1 MNFDLK
7 IYDNEISKNICNFIN
22 FLFMSTYDTN
32 VVLDDAYRRL
42 SNQPKTVIN
51 GKKALIRVDFN
62 VPITNGKI
70 DDDSRIKG
78 ALPTIQYL
86 LENNCSI
93 VILSHLG
100 RPKGKVVKDLKL
112 DVVGKRLEELL
123 GKKVTKLDECI
134 GNEVQNAKKKLKP
147 GEILLLEN
155 TRFYSEETHNLAPFA
170 RELAENMD
178 FFVQDAFGC
187 VHRAHASV
195 EGVTHFL
202 PSMMG
207 FLVEKE
213 FENLKGVFINKKK
226 PLTLLIGGAKI
237 DTKIGVIRNFLPI
250 ADTILIGG
258 GLANTFLNAKGYDV
272 KNSLVELDKA
282 KLALEILQDAG
293 EEACQIM
300 LPRDF
305 VVSKEISETAETRI
319 LNRKEGEQME
329 DGEKILDIG
338 PETIKRFS
346 EVIKNSQTIV
356 WNGPVGLFEF
366 TPFSSGTKQLGKA
379 IEENN
384 HITIVGG
391 GDSVDAINRFKFD
404 KNKFSHISTGGG
416 AMLEF
421 LEGKM
426 LPGIS
431 ALKKHLDL

>member
-1 MNFDLK
+1 MSNSPVAIDDL
-7 IYDNEISKNICNFIN
+7 
-22 FLFMSTYDTN
+22 
-32 VVLDDAYRRL
+32 YRRL
-42 SNQPKTVIN
+42 SNQDKGVLK

-62 VPITNGKI
+62 VPMTDGKI
-70 DDDSRIKG
+70 DDDSRIK
-78 ALPTIQYL
+78 AAIPTLQYL
-86 LENNCSI
+86 LENDCSV

-100 RPKGKVVKDLKL
+100 RPKGKVVETLRL
-112 DVVGKRLEELL
+112 NPIAKRLEDLL
-123 GKKVTKLDECI
+123 GKTVTKLDTCI
-134 GNEVQNAKKKLKP
+134 GDDVQSAKKNLKP
-147 GEILLLEN
+147 GEVLLLEN
-155 TRFYSEETHNLAPFA
+155 TRFYSDETHNLAPFS

-213 FENLKGVFINKKK
+213 FEALKNIFVNKKK
-226 PLTLLIGGAKI
+226 PLTLVIGGAKI

-258 GLANTFLNAKGYDV
+258 GLANTFFNAKGYNV
-272 KNSLVELDKA
+272 KDSLVELDKA
-282 KLALEILQDAG
+282 SIALEILQDAG

-319 LNRKEGEQME
+319 LNRTKGEKMN

-338 PETIKRFS
+338 PETINRFS
-346 EVIKNSQTIV
+346 EVIAKSQTII
-356 WNGPVGLFEF
+356 WNGPAGLFEF
-366 TPFSSGTKQLGKA
+366 SPFEEGTKALGKA
-379 IEENN
+379 IESNN
-384 HITIVGG
+384 NITIVGG
-391 GDSVDAINRFKFD
+391 GDSVDAINRFGFD
-404 KNKFSHISTGGG
+404 QNKFSHISTGGG

-431 ALKKHLDL
+431 ALKKHHEL

>member
-1 MNFDLK
+1 MSIQNSVIL
-7 IYDNEISKNICNFIN
+7 DN
-22 FLFMSTYDTN
+22 
-32 VVLDDAYRRL
+32 AYRRL
-42 SNQPKTVIN
+42 SNQSKDLLK

-62 VPITNGKI
+62 VPITDGKI

-100 RPKGKVVKDLKL
+100 RPKGKIVEKLRLNVVAE
-112 DVVGKRLEELL
+112 RLQELL
-123 GKKVTKLDECI
+123 GKNVTKLDACI
-134 GNEVQNAKKKLKP
+134 GESVQNAKKNIKS

-155 TRFYSEETHNLAPFA
+155 TRFYSDETHNLAPFSRA
-170 RELAENMD
+170 LAANMD

-207 FLVEKE
+207 LLVEKE
-213 FENLKGVFINKKK
+213 FEALKSVFVNKKK

-237 DTKIGVIRNFLPI
+237 DTKIGVIRNFLSI

-258 GLANTFLNAKGYDV
+258 GLANTFFNAKGYDV
-272 KNSLVELDKA
+272 KDSLVEIDKA
-282 KLALEILQDAG
+282 SVALSILQDAG

-319 LNRKEGEQME
+319 LNRKEGEQMK

-338 PETIKRFS
+338 PDTIRRFS
-346 EVIKNSQTIV
+346 EVIANSQTVI
-356 WNGPVGLFEF
+356 WNGPAGLFEF
-366 TPFSSGTKQLGKA
+366 SPFANGTKKLGQA
-379 IEENN
+379 IADNN
-384 HITIVGG
+384 NLTIVGG
-391 GDSVDAINRFKFD
+391 GDSVDAINRFGFD
-404 KNKFSHISTGGG
+404 ENKFSHISTGGG

-431 ALKKHLDL
+431 ALKKDIEL

>member
-1 MNFDLK
+1 
-7 IYDNEISKNICNFIN
+7 
-22 FLFMSTYDTN
+22 MSN
-32 VVLDDAYRRL
+32 SSVVLDDAYRRL
-42 SNQPKTVIN
+42 SNQPKEIIN

-86 LENNCSI
+86 LENDCSV

-100 RPKGKVVKDLKL
+100 RPKGKIVEELRL
-112 DVVGKRLEELL
+112 DTVAERLEKLL
-123 GKKVTKLDECI
+123 GRKVTKLDACVGEK
-134 GNEVQNAKKKLKP
+134 VQNAKKNLKS

-155 TRFYSEETHNLAPFA
+155 TRFYSDETHNLAPFS

-207 FLVEKE
+207 LLVEKE
-213 FENLKGVFINKKK
+213 FEALKGVFVDKKK

-258 GLANTFLNAKGYDV
+258 GLANTFFNAKGYDV
-272 KNSLVELDKA
+272 KDSLVELDKA

-338 PETIKRFS
+338 PDTIKRFS
-346 EVIKNSQTIV
+346 DVIANSQTII
-356 WNGPVGLFEF
+356 WNGPAGLFEF
-366 TPFSSGTKQLGKA
+366 SPFSAGTKELGKA
-379 IEENN
+379 IEDNN
-384 HITIVGG
+384 NITIVGG
-391 GDSVDAINRFKFD
+391 GDSVDAINRFGFD
-404 KNKFSHISTGGG
+404 ENKFSHISTGGG

-431 ALKKHLDL
+431 ALKKHKEL

>member
-1 MNFDLK
+1 
-7 IYDNEISKNICNFIN
+7 
-22 FLFMSTYDTN
+22 MSLEKS
-32 VVLDDAYRRL
+32 VVLDNAYRRL
-42 SNQPKTVIN
+42 SKQSKDLLKE
-51 GKKALIRVDFN
+51 KKALIRVDFN
-62 VPITNGKI
+62 VPITDGKI

-100 RPKGKVVKDLKL
+100 RPKGKIVEKLRL
-112 DVVGKRLEELL
+112 DVVAERLQELL
-123 GKKVTKLDECI
+123 GRNVTKLDECI
-134 GNEVQNAKKKLKP
+134 GENVQNAKKNLKP

-155 TRFYSEETHNLAPFA
+155 TRFYSDETHNLAQFS
-170 RELAENMD
+170 RKLAENMD

-207 FLVEKE
+207 LLVEKE
-213 FENLKGVFINKKK
+213 FEALKSVFVNKKK

-237 DTKIGVIRNFLPI
+237 DTKIGVIRNFLSI

-258 GLANTFLNAKGYDV
+258 GLANTFFNAKGYDV
-272 KNSLVELDKA
+272 KDSLVELDKA
-282 KLALEILQDAG
+282 PVALSILQDAG
-293 EEACQIM
+293 EEACRIM
-300 LPRDF
+300 LPQDF
-305 VVSKEISETAETRI
+305 VVSKDISETAETRI
-319 LNRKEGEQME
+319 LNRKRGEKME

-338 PETIKRFS
+338 PDTIKQFS
-346 EVIKNSQTIV
+346 EVIANSQTVI
-356 WNGPVGLFEF
+356 WNGPAGLFEF
-366 TPFSSGTKQLGKA
+366 SPFANGTKELGQA
-379 IEENN
+379 IEDNN
-384 HITIVGG
+384 NVTIVGG
-391 GDSVDAINRFKFD
+391 GDSVDAINRFQFD
-404 KNKFSHISTGGG
+404 ENKFSHISTGGG

-431 ALKKHLDL
+431 ALKKHIEL

>member
-1 MNFDLK
+1 MSN
-7 IYDNEISKNICNFIN
+7 ISIN
-22 FLFMSTYDTN
+22 MDES
-32 VVLDDAYRRL
+32 YRRL
-42 SNQPKTVIN
+42 SQNDSQLLQ
-51 GKKALIRVDFN
+51 GKKALVRVDFN
-62 VPITNGKI
+62 VPMTNGKI

-86 LENNCSI
+86 LDNNCAV

-100 RPKGKVVKDLKL
+100 RPKGKVVESLRL
-112 DVVGKRLEELL
+112 DPIAQRLEELL
-123 GKKVTKLDECI
+123 GRTVKKMNACI
-134 GNEVQNAKKKLKP
+134 GEEIQNAKKSLTS
-147 GEILLLEN
+147 GEVLLLEN
-155 TRFYSEETHNLAPFA
+155 TRFYSEETHNIASFS

-207 FLVEKE
+207 LLVEKE
-213 FENLKGVFINKKK
+213 FEALKGVFINRKK

-258 GLANTFLNAKGYDV
+258 GLANTFFNAKGYDV
-272 KNSLVELDKA
+272 KDSLVEIDKA
-282 KLALEILQDAG
+282 STALSILQDAG
-293 EEACQIM
+293 EEACQIL

-305 VVSKEISETAETRI
+305 VVAKDISDTAETRV
-319 LNRKEGEQME
+319 LNRKNGDLMN

-338 PETIKRFS
+338 PETIQQFS
-346 EVIKNSQTIV
+346 EVIANSQTVI
-356 WNGPVGLFEF
+356 WNGPAGLFEF
-366 TPFSSGTKQLGKA
+366 SPFANGTKELGKA
-379 IEENN
+379 IEDNN
-384 HITIVGG
+384 NTTIVGG
-391 GDSVDAINRFKFD
+391 GDSVDAINRFGFD
-404 KNKFSHISTGGG
+404 ETKFSHISTGGG

-431 ALKKHLDL
+431 ALKKSHEL